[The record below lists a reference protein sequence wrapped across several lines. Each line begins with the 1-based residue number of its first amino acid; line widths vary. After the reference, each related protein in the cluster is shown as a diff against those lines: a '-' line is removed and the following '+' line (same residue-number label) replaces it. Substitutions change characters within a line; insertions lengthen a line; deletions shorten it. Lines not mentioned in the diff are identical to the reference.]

1 MFGGN
6 QYGEHII
13 TLNENEKAN
22 LETLNKKLMADLGGV
37 NKTVLTW
44 SLIEE

>member
-1 MFGGN
+1 MTRQIF
-6 QYGEHII
+6 EKI
-13 TLNENEKAN
+13 LDENEKAN
-22 LETLNKKLMADLGGV
+22 PETLNKKLMADLGGV